1 VFLLHSEEVLD
12 RLVALFRKR
21 PERDPELDRTR
32 ARINAAADKLGKKI
46 GVSATEII
54 ESYMAADAALHRNDK
69 P

>member
-1 VFLLHSEEVLD
+1 VFD
-12 RLVALFRKR
+12 RIVALFRKR

-32 ARINAAADKLGKKI
+32 ARINAAADRLGKKI

-54 ESYMAADAALHRNDK
+54 ENYMASDVALHNRDK